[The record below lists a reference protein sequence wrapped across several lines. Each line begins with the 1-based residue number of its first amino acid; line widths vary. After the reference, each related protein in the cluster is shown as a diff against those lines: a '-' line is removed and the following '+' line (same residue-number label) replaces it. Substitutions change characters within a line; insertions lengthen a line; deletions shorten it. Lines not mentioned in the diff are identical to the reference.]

1 MCQSHKKKANQN
13 YNEATTRSKGLLQ
26 VMHTY
31 IGGTFL
37 TTCISG
43 GWYFIKFTD
52 DFSRYTYV
60 YFSKDR
66 TEALHYFKVFKGE
79 VENQV
84 DKRVFQRW

>member
-1 MCQSHKKKANQN
+1 MKP
-13 YNEATTRSKGLLQ
+13 LLE
-26 VMHTY
+26 VREYYKWCIHIL

-60 YFSKDR
+60 YFSKDT

-84 DKRVFQRW
+84 DKRVF